1 MTDDFTQ
8 PPQQKHE
15 QAPLRRSPNAE
26 ISNQISRI
34 QSTYYGKGPLRAKT
48 YITDDLVV
56 CVLEET
62 FTRAEKTLIDRG
74 DREAIQG
81 IRRHFQDAVRDEF
94 VGVVEQVTGRRVR
107 AFLSDTD
114 VENDISVETFLLA
127 DERTSM
133 EGFEHQ
139 ARQID

>member
-1 MTDDFTQ
+1 MDDDATQ
-8 PPQQKHE
+8 PPQQRQE
-15 QAPLRRSPNAE
+15 EAPVRRSPHAE

-34 QSTYYGKGPLRAKT
+34 QATYYGKGPLRAKT
-48 YITDDLVV
+48 YIIDNLVV

-81 IRRHFQDAVRDEF
+81 IRRHFQDAVREEF
-94 VGVVEQVTGRRVR
+94 IGVVEQATGRRVR

-114 VENDISVETFLLA
+114 VVNDISVETFLLA
-127 DERTSM
+127 EERTSM

-139 ARQID
+139 ARQLD